1 MQAAESMLVEA
12 PGFEFTDR
20 PDVTYRI
27 RGTDEQA
34 IRATFSS
41 RVLDYFRDHPG
52 WIVEGQG
59 DWLLMTLVVDMKAP
73 VVVVRTGANVK
84 QQGQLPADQLETL
97 VRAAI
102 DTTDMFQS
110 AVSR

>member
-1 MQAAESMLVEA
+1 VEA
-12 PGFEFTDR
+12 PGFEFSDR

-34 IRATFSS
+34 IRATFSP

-59 DWLLMTLVVDMKAP
+59 DWLLMTVVVDMKTP
-73 VVVVRTGANVK
+73 VVVARTGANVK
-84 QQGQLPADQLETL
+84 QQGQLPADQLEML
-97 VRAAI
+97 VRATI
-102 DTTDMFQS
+102 DTSDMFQS